1 MFAALL
7 PYHGAMVPSESVQQ
21 HRAAAAESLSVG
33 VITVSDSRTL
43 DDDTGGALVAD
54 LLQAGGHSIA
64 GRVVVP
70 DNRGDIVNAVLELT
84 GDSAVDAVITTG
96 GTGIARRDVTYEAV
110 SSIFDREL
118 SGFGELFRM
127 LSWNEIGSAAMLSRA
142 TAGSI
147 GSTAVFCVPGS
158 RNAIR
163 LAMEQLI
170 LPEIA
175 HVVFE
180 IRK

>member
-1 MFAALL
+1 MAS
-7 PYHGAMVPSESVQQ
+7 SESVQQ
-21 HRAAAAESLSVG
+21 HRAAAAELLSVG
-33 VITVSDSRTL
+33 VVTISDTRTL
-43 DDDTGGALVAD
+43 DDDTGGALVAN
-54 LLQAGGHSIA
+54 LLEGAGHIVIS
-64 GRVVVP
+64 RSVVP
-70 DNRGDIVNAVLELT
+70 DNRGQIVNAVLELAS
-84 GDSAVDAVITTG
+84 DPSVDAVITTG
-96 GTGIARRDVTYEAV
+96 GTGIARRDVTPEAV

-127 LSWNEIGSAAMLSRA
+127 LSWNEIASAAMLSRA

-163 LAMEQLI
+163 LAMEKLI

>member
-1 MFAALL
+1 
-7 PYHGAMVPSESVQQ
+7 
-21 HRAAAAESLSVG
+21 
-33 VITVSDSRTL
+33 
-43 DDDTGGALVAD
+43 
-54 LLQAGGHSIA
+54 
-64 GRVVVP
+64 
-70 DNRGDIVNAVLELT
+70 
-84 GDSAVDAVITTG
+84 VITTG

-110 SSIFDREL
+110 NSIFDREL

-127 LSWNEIGSAAMLSRA
+127 LSWDEISSAAMLSRA

-163 LAMEQLI
+163 LAMEKLI

>member
-1 MFAALL
+1 MA
-7 PYHGAMVPSESVQQ
+7 PSESVQQ
-21 HRAAAAESLSVG
+21 HRAAAADSLTIG
-33 VITVSDSRTL
+33 VITVSDTRTL
-43 DDDTGGALVAD
+43 DDDTGGELIVEM
-54 LLQAGGHSIA
+54 LTSNGHTIA
-64 GRVVVP
+64 ARLIVT
-70 DNRGDIVNAVLELT
+70 DDREQIVNAVLDLA
-84 GDSAVDAVITTG
+84 GNPAVDAIITTG

-110 SSIFDREL
+110 CSILDRQVD
-118 SGFGELFRM
+118 GFGELFRM
-127 LSWNEIGSAAMLSRA
+127 LSWEEIGSAAMLSRA
-142 TAGSI
+142 TAGAI
-147 GSTAVFCVPGS
+147 GSTAIFSVPGS

>member
-1 MFAALL
+1 M
-7 PYHGAMVPSESVQQ
+7 
-21 HRAAAAESLSVG
+21 
-33 VITVSDSRTL
+33 SDTRTL
-43 DDDTGGALVAD
+43 DDDTGGELIVEM
-54 LLQAGGHSIA
+54 LTSNGHTIA
-64 GRVVVP
+64 ARLIVT
-70 DNRGDIVNAVLELT
+70 DDREQIVNAVLDLA
-84 GDSAVDAVITTG
+84 GNPAVDAIITTG

-110 SSIFDREL
+110 CSILDRQVD
-118 SGFGELFRM
+118 GFGELFRM
-127 LSWNEIGSAAMLSRA
+127 LSWEEIGSAAMLSRA
-142 TAGSI
+142 TAGAI
-147 GSTAVFCVPGS
+147 GSTAIFSVPGS

>member
-1 MFAALL
+1 MA
-7 PYHGAMVPSESVQQ
+7 PSESVQQ
-21 HRAAAAESLSVG
+21 HRAAAADSLTIG
-33 VITVSDSRTL
+33 VITVSDTRTL
-43 DDDTGGALVAD
+43 DDDTGGELIVEM
-54 LLQAGGHSIA
+54 LTSNGHTIA
-64 GRVVVP
+64 ARLIVT
-70 DNRGDIVNAVLELT
+70 DDREQIVNAVLDLE
-84 GDSAVDAVITTG
+84 GNPAVDAIITTG

-110 SSIFDREL
+110 CSILDRQID
-118 SGFGELFRM
+118 GFGELFRM
-127 LSWNEIGSAAMLSRA
+127 LSWEEIGSAAMLSRA
-142 TAGSI
+142 TAGAI
-147 GSTAVFCVPGS
+147 GSTAIFSVPGS

>member
-1 MFAALL
+1 MA
-7 PYHGAMVPSESVQQ
+7 PSESVQQ
-21 HRAAAAESLSVG
+21 HRAAAADSLTVG
-33 VITVSDSRTL
+33 VITVSDTRTL
-43 DDDTGGALVAD
+43 DDDTGGELIVEM
-54 LLQAGGHSIA
+54 LTSNGHTIA
-64 GRVVVP
+64 ARLIVT
-70 DNRGDIVNAVLELT
+70 DDREQIVNAVLDLA
-84 GDSAVDAVITTG
+84 GNPAVDAIITTG

-110 SSIFDREL
+110 CSILDRQVD
-118 SGFGELFRM
+118 GFGELFRM
-127 LSWNEIGSAAMLSRA
+127 LSWEEIGSAAMLSRA
-142 TAGSI
+142 TAGAI
-147 GSTAVFCVPGS
+147 GSTAIFSVPGS